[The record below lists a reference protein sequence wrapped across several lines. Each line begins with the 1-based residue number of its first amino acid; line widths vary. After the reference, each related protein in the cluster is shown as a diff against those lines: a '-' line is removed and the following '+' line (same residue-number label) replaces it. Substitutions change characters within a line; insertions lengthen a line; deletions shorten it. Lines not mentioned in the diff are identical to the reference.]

1 LREGELLRFEDV
13 YLHGGR
19 RVYFIVD
26 EERGCVYALGE
37 TYRRRGWL
45 LSRGFRWRDPWW
57 VLQVAPYPLSYM
69 VPDQRREEL
78 RRLRFTVK
86 KLWMDANASRLRAE
100 WLLYAGNHTYRK
112 IDDVLGYAQQPVA

>member
-13 YLHGGR
+13 YFRKGR

-26 EERGCVYALGE
+26 EDQGAIYAVGG
-37 TYRRRGWL
+37 TYRCRGWL
-45 LSRGFRWRDPWW
+45 RSRGFRWRDPWW
-57 VLQVAPYPLSYM
+57 ILQVAPYPLTYM

-100 WLLYAGNHTYRK
+100 WLLYAGNHTYRR